1 MRPESETEARL
12 ETLRRTIDA
21 TLDARLPSGSELAP
35 RLVEAMRYA
44 VQSGGKRIRPLLTL
58 ATTDALGGDVD
69 AALPAACAVELIHA
83 YSLVH
88 DDLPAMDDDDLRR
101 GRPTVHI
108 AFDEATAILAGDAL
122 QSLAFEWIADA
133 QLPPAT
139 RLSMVR
145 RLATASGFRGMV
157 GGQAYDMGSTG
168 ASLSLPDLERL
179 HRGKTGALLSAAV
192 DLGALAA
199 GASEHTKGQLSSYG
213 RALGLAF
220 QIVDDLLDVT
230 ESTATQGKRA
240 GVDAERGKNTFPGL
254 LGIEVSR
261 ARAAALLETALA
273 ALAVAGIAEGPLHA
287 IARQIVVR
295 RS

>member
-1 MRPESETEARL
+1 MTHDPQAGTRL

-21 TLDARLPSGSELAP
+21 TLDARLPGSSELAP

-58 ATTDALGGDVD
+58 AATDALGGDVD

-108 AFDEATAILAGDAL
+108 AFDEATAILTGDAL

-133 QLPPAT
+133 RLPPAT
-139 RLSMVR
+139 RLAMVR
-145 RLATASGFRGMV
+145 CLAAASGFRGMV
-157 GGQAYDMGSTG
+157 GGQAYDMDSTG

-199 GASEHTKGQLSSYG
+199 DANEKTKGHLSRYG

-254 LGIEVSR
+254 LGIEASR
-261 ARAAALLETALA
+261 ARAVALMEAALA
-273 ALAVAGIAEGPLHA
+273 ALDDGGIAEGPLHA
-287 IARQIVVR
+287 MARQIVGR